1 MNDARTSRTA
11 GAKEAGGP
19 AASGADNAIP
29 LSPSRRAWRA
39 FARQRAAVAS
49 AVFLAFVVAL
59 IGLWPIARHPAI
71 SAYLPEAITW
81 SPTALSEAQFTPPS
95 PAHWLGTDVHG
106 RDLLSRLV
114 SGTGISFLVGIV
126 GAGMSLLIGVL
137 WGALAG
143 YLGGR
148 WDSVLMRIVDILYA
162 LPSIVF
168 VMVLMAV
175 AEAPLKAHLTRAL
188 SSAAGE
194 WASLLLL
201 FVGLGSVSWLTMAR
215 IVRGQVWSLRSR
227 GFVDASRALGAGH
240 VWILRRHLLPNL
252 AGVVIVYLA
261 LTVPSVM
268 LYESFLSYL
277 GLGIQPPQASLGYLI
292 ADGAGNI
299 NAIRTYWWLVVF
311 PGGMLA
317 VLLLALNFLGDGLR
331 DAWDPRSIG
340 Q

>member
-1 MNDARTSRTA
+1 MGS
-11 GAKEAGGP
+11 
-19 AASGADNAIP
+19 AI
-29 LSPSRRAWRA
+29 
-39 FARQRAAVAS
+39 
-49 AVFLAFVVAL
+49 FLAVVLASIL
-59 IGLWPIARHPAI
+59 LWPAARHPAI
-71 SAYLPEAITW
+71 SHHLPEAITW
-81 SPTALSEAQFTPPS
+81 SPIALSDAQFAPPS
-95 PAHWLGTDVHG
+95 RAHWLGTDIHG

-114 SGTGISFLVGIV
+114 SGARVSCLVGIV
-126 GAGMSLLIGVL
+126 GAGMSLVIGVL
-137 WGALAG
+137 WGAVAG

-162 LPSIVF
+162 LPSVVF

-175 AEAPLKAHLTRAL
+175 AEAPLKAHLTRIFSA
-188 SSAAGE
+188 AAGE

-215 IVRGQVWSLRSR
+215 IVRGQVLSLRTR
-227 GFVDASRALGAGH
+227 GFVDASRVLGAGH
-240 VWILRRHLLPNL
+240 LWILRRHLLPNL
-252 AGVVIVYLA
+252 TGVIIVYAA

-292 ADGAGNI
+292 ADGVGNI

-317 VLLLALNFLGDGLR
+317 ALLLALNFLGDGLR
-331 DAWDPRSIG
+331 DAWDPRSVG
-340 Q
+340 R